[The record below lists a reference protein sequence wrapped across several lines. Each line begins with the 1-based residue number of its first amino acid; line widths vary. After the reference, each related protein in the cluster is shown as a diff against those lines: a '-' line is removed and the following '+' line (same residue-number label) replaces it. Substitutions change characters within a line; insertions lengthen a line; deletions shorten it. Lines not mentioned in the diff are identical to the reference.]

1 MRNLSFCLNPAGL
14 GLPLLTTLA
23 CAESGGDAAAGP
35 SSTPLGPPEA
45 VFAEDFAYVHAVR
58 ELPGGDVLVPDPLA
72 DALYRVDMNAGTRA
86 VVGRVGEG
94 PEEYRQP
101 DGVWPLPGDSTL
113 LVDLGNGRLVRLGP
127 DLGFGAAH
135 PIARPT
141 GEGGFVMALPAGID
155 RRGNVYAAGIGFADP
170 EAPGAIL
177 RIGLTTESVDTAGSF
192 KRTDVEVDESERGI
206 SISAIPLSPA
216 DAWGV
221 APDGSVAVARSVG
234 YGVDWYS
241 PDGSVARGD
250 TVAYEPIP
258 ITTAE
263 MDEYFR
269 DRRRHGGVGISVTS
283 STGGASTA
291 TFYRGSSGSSEEP
304 DYDNYSWPNVKSAL
318 HSTTIRVD
326 PRGRAWVRRHV
337 PAGRSTAYDLFDR
350 QGNLVAAVTLDGDR
364 RVAGF
369 GAESVY
375 MVSFSE
381 LDLAY
386 LERYALPEG

>member
-1 MRNLSFCLNPAGL
+1 MRNLSLCRHTTGL
-14 GLPLLTTLA
+14 ALLLVTTQA
-23 CAESGGDAAAGP
+23 CAESGGDAPAGP
-35 SSTPLGPPEA
+35 PSTPLGPPEA
-45 VFAEDFAYVHAVR
+45 AFAEDFAYVHTVR

-72 DALYRVDMNAGTRA
+72 DALYRVDMDAGTRT

-127 DLGFGAAH
+127 DLEFGAAH
-135 PIARPT
+135 PIARPA

-206 SISAIPLSPA
+206 SISPIPLSPA

-221 APDGSVAVARSVG
+221 APDGSVVVARSVG
-234 YGVDWYS
+234 YGVDWHA

-250 TVAYEPIP
+250 TVAYEAIP

-269 DRRRHGGVGISVTS
+269 DRRRHAGVGISVTS
-283 STGGASTA
+283 SVGGGTTT

-304 DYDNYSWPNVKSAL
+304 DYDNYSWPNVKPAL

-326 PRGRAWVRRHV
+326 PLGRAWVRRHV
-337 PAGRSTAYDLFDR
+337 PEGRSSAYDLFDR

-369 GAESVY
+369 GAEAVY

-386 LERYALPEG
+386 LERYALPEV

>member
-1 MRNLSFCLNPAGL
+1 MNRCVSRPRILLVGL
-14 GLPLLTTLA
+14 LLCQA
-23 CAESGGDAAAGP
+23 CSESGEDGSAGP
-35 SSTPLGPPEA
+35 QATPLGPPEA
-45 VFAEDFAYVHAVR
+45 VFPEDFGYVQAVR
-58 ELPGGDVLVPDPLA
+58 ELRGGDVLVPDPLGNT
-72 DALYRVDMNAGTRA
+72 LYRVDMDAGTRT

-101 DGVWPLPGDSTL
+101 DAVWPLPGDSTL

-135 PIARPT
+135 PIGRPQDD
-141 GEGGFVMALPAGID
+141 GSFVMALPAGVDIA
-155 RRGNVYAAGIGFADP
+155 GNVYAAALGGFAADP
-170 EAPGAIL
+170 EAPGTIL
-177 RIGLTTESVDTAGSF
+177 RIGLTEGTADTAGTY
-192 KRTDVEVDESERGI
+192 KRTDVVIDESSNRI
-206 SISAIPLSPA
+206 SISPIPLSPA

-221 APDGSVAVARSVG
+221 AADGTVVVARSVG
-234 YGVDWYS
+234 YGVDWHS
-241 PDGSVARGD
+241 PDGSVTRGD
-250 TVAYEPIP
+250 TVGYEPIT
-258 ITTAE
+258 ITVAE
-263 MDEYFR
+263 MEEYFR
-269 DRRRHGGVGISVTS
+269 DRRRHAGVGMSMTS
-283 STGGASTA
+283 SASGEATT
-291 TFYRGSSGSSEEP
+291 TFYRGGSGRSEEP
-304 DYDNYSWPNVKSAL
+304 DYDNYSWPNVKPAL
-318 HSTTIRVD
+318 HSTTVRVD

-375 MVSFSE
+375 MVSFTE